1 MTRSSRLRARS
12 RLLDGGADAH
22 VSAATADVSRHRSV
36 DVGIF
41 GVWRRSEQR
50 DRRHDLPGLAVAALN
65 DFEIEPGL
73 LHLGARRGRDDAFD
87 GGDGAVL
94 QRADR
99 KNVGTHWLAV
109 DMHGAGAAL
118 RDAAAELRP
127 REPKNVAEHPQQG
140 HIGWRIERLCR
151 SVYDECSHSITSACW
166 TSCLAHRTRSKRD

>member
-1 MTRSSRLRARS
+1 MARSLRLRARS

-36 DVGIF
+36 DVGIV

-50 DRRHDLPGLAVAALN
+50 GRRHDLPGLAVAALN

-73 LHLGARRGRDDAFD
+73 LHLGARRGRADAFD

-99 KNVGTHWLAV
+99 KNAGTHWLAV

-118 RDAAAELRP
+118 RDAAAEFGSCQA
-127 REPKNVAEHPQQG
+127 ENVAQYPE
-140 HIGWRIERLCR
+140 
-151 SVYDECSHSITSACW
+151 
-166 TSCLAHRTRSKRD
+166 